1 MFLYFLVIKIWLS
14 AVSIKL
20 SRLNEEMMVI
30 AKVLSILEPSLL
42 LCAIVNLN
50 PIWQALESPWKPISE
65 QIPEGLFPLD

>member
-20 SRLNEEMMVI
+20 SRPNEEMMVI
-30 AKVLSILEPSLL
+30 TKVLSILEPSLL

-65 QIPEGLFPLD
+65 QIPERLFPLD